1 MALKYMPRTHEGRAI
16 VRDLRALEAEVL
28 LLAELRRLTKN
39 DSETRLNEFG
49 RALLALASESDI
61 KQSFMASLL
70 DITPG
75 AVSRQINR

>member
-16 VRDLRALEAEVL
+16 VRDL
-28 LLAELRRLTKN
+28 ELRRLTKN